1 MFKDIAFKRTPL
13 KTIVLTASVFIS
25 VNAHAAGYTGP
36 AKVSW
41 MSSFGTSQ
49 HVSEVGGTWA
59 NPDNCSSPSKFTI
72 GYLSEDDDFNRQS
85 KHAMIQSALLSG
97 QTVEFYV
104 DGCNQYGQPRIKG
117 VYIPA
122 RNPS

>member
-1 MFKDIAFKRTPL
+1 MIKKIALLFSL
-13 KTIVLTASVFIS
+13 FLSL
-25 VNAHAAGYTGP
+25 NAVAAGYTGP

-41 MSSFGTSQ
+41 MSAFGSNQ
-49 HVSEVGGTWA
+49 HIAEISGPWG

-72 GYLSEDDDFNRQS
+72 GYLTGEDDFARQS
-85 KHAMIQSALLSG
+85 KHAMIHSALLAG

-104 DGCNQYGQPRIKG
+104 DGCNQHGQPRIKG

-122 RNPS
+122 RNP